1 MGAHGGGGL
10 GASPGSFQ
18 VLKGNIDGLARK
30 YPLDSENRFGTK
42 VSAKTSEVYT
52 GTPLRTAEEFWKALS
67 KGGTVRDIDTK
78 NGPGKIAEFS
88 DKSHVVLRPITSSS
102 KKTGSDHPAV
112 EIDIR
117 TPGHGFPP
125 RYKIHFTKGSKR

>member
-1 MGAHGGGGL
+1 MGAHGGGSL
-10 GASPGSFQ
+10 GASPSSFQ
-18 VLKGNIDGLARK
+18 VLKGNIDGLAKK

-78 NGPGKIAEFS
+78 NNIENLARMPEQS
-88 DKSHVVLRPITSSS
+88 LRPSWRQ
-102 KKTGSDHPAV
+102 V
-112 EIDIR
+112 R
-117 TPGHGFPP
+117 
-125 RYKIHFTKGSKR
+125 